1 MYASPWGLLASAG
14 LAQDYRP
21 FPALLLA
28 IALIPTLTGCKLVE
42 GPVNAALDVP
52 KAYRWARGAPDAALP
67 PIDWWRCFRSREL
80 TDLME
85 QAQAANLDIAAAVAR
100 IIEADANARIAGA
113 PLLPNASLTASATHS
128 KPSTA
133 GSGSSS
139 GSNISSSSS
148 GSNISSGGSNIS
160 SGGRGGGGAGEF
172 SIYSVALNASYVV
185 DFWGRNRDLLRAAEY
200 SASASRFDREVVA
213 LTTLVSVANTYFLVL
228 EGQDLLR
235 ITNKNLKAT
244 EGILKL
250 IQDRFNNGTAAALD
264 VAQQAS
270 LVAIVRA
277 SIPPLV
283 QQVEQNRA
291 ALALLV
297 GRVPEHIRI
306 GGGSMYRL
314 AVPRVT
320 PGLPSELLV
329 RRPDVREAEAKL
341 AGADA
346 NVAAARAAFFP
357 TIQLT
362 AQGGFQSLALATLF
376 GPGAALYTVAST
388 LTQPIFDGGTLLGQ
402 LDLQKGTR
410 EELLQDYRKAVIS
423 AFTDVEKALVAVQQT
438 TRQEQLQRDA
448 VRESRRAFEL
458 SEERLRAG
466 TIDIVTLF
474 QIQQTWFQQE
484 TTLAQVRFARLQAIV
499 SLNQALGGGWQLDLA
514 DRVPSIVNLRALP
527 RQ

>member
-1 MYASPWGLLASAG
+1 
-14 LAQDYRP
+14 
-21 FPALLLA
+21 
-28 IALIPTLTGCKLVE
+28 
-42 GPVNAALDVP
+42 
-52 KAYRWARGAPDAALP
+52 
-67 PIDWWRCFRSREL
+67 
-80 TDLME
+80 
-85 QAQAANLDIAAAVAR
+85 
-100 IIEADANARIAGA
+100 
-113 PLLPNASLTASATHS
+113 
-128 KPSTA
+128 
-133 GSGSSS
+133 
-139 GSNISSSSS
+139 
-148 GSNISSGGSNIS
+148 
-160 SGGRGGGGAGEF
+160 
-172 SIYSVALNASYVV
+172 
-185 DFWGRNRDLLRAAEY
+185 
-200 SASASRFDREVVA
+200 
-213 LTTLVSVANTYFLVL
+213 
-228 EGQDLLR
+228 
-235 ITNKNLKAT
+235 
-244 EGILKL
+244 
-250 IQDRFNNGTAAALD
+250 
-264 VAQQAS
+264 
-270 LVAIVRA
+270 
-277 SIPPLV
+277 V

-376 GPGAALYTVAST
+376 GPGAAFYTVAST

-423 AFTDVEKALVAVQQT
+423 AFTDVEKALVAVQQM

-474 QIQQTWFQQE
+474 QIEQTWIQQE
-484 TTLAQVRFARLQAIV
+484 ITLAQVRFARLQAIV
-499 SLNQALGGGWQLDLA
+499 SLYQALGGGWQLDLA
-514 DRVPSIVNLRALP
+514 DRVPPSVSLRAL
-527 RQ
+527 RHQ